1 MHPVPSTMISVSWG
15 DHLEWGQGDGGLATP
30 DAIQRR
36 MHAWQSEL
44 AATTLLWRYNSAYT
58 RLRRHFQAPG
68 VSSRWA
74 SQRHEPG
81 AMQEGAVVTEMA
93 HRQGLKAYLYMAIYD
108 EGWPLELGWHGG
120 FEAAQSY
127 YVLRNPDH
135 QVVDRSGT
143 LHHHGVL
150 CFAYPEARRYTVG
163 KLLMM
168 VESGDWD
175 GVFVCTRSQSRPAA
189 YGDQFGFNPPV
200 VQEFAQRY
208 GVDIRTHDFDL
219 DAWRRLLGD
228 HLTTLLRAMKDVL
241 TPRGLPLIVG
251 IPRSH
256 YLGPPVGNHYLDWRG
271 WLAEQIVDGLVIDQ
285 VAAVCPSTWLTMW
298 PRHQGYGYL
307 ENHFEPFGTR
317 PPLEADVAATWAPAC
332 QAHGVPLY
340 IARMWKERDPAME
353 AHLQQIPGVSGLVFS
368 SFRYDNPEVCRRAL
382 WTV

>member
-1 MHPVPSTMISVSWG
+1 M
-15 DHLEWGQGDGGLATP
+15 
-30 DAIQRR
+30 
-36 MHAWQSEL
+36 
-44 AATTLLWRYNSAYT
+44 
-58 RLRRHFQAPG
+58 
-68 VSSRWA
+68 
-74 SQRHEPG
+74 
-81 AMQEGAVVTEMA
+81 
-93 HRQGLKAYLYMAIYD
+93 
-108 EGWPLELGWHGG
+108 
-120 FEAAQSY
+120 
-127 YVLRNPDH
+127 
-135 QVVDRSGT
+135 
-143 LHHHGVL
+143 
-150 CFAYPEARRYTVG
+150 
-163 KLLMM
+163 
-168 VESGDWD
+168 
-175 GVFVCTRSQSRPAA
+175 
-189 YGDQFGFNPPV
+189 
-200 VQEFAQRY
+200 
-208 GVDIRTHDFDL
+208 
-219 DAWRRLLGD
+219 
-228 HLTTLLRAMKDVL
+228 

-317 PPLEADVAATWAPAC
+317 PPLEADVAVTWAPAC